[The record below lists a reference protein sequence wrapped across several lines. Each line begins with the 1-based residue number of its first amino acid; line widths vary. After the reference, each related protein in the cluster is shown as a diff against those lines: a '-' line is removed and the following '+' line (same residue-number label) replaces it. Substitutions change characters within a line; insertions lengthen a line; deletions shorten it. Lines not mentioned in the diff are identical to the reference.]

1 MSPLLFLLVA
11 KGLSR
16 LLKKAHR
23 EGQVFGINVAPQLQI
38 THLLFMDDVLIFC
51 SGNVHDVNTISGLLG
66 LFSFATGMEI
76 NAGKSSLM
84 THGMDVVEVRH
95 ATTLFPFIR
104 ANLDEGLKYL
114 GFMLKPNNY
123 LKKDWL
129 WLIEKLEKHLHS

>member
-1 MSPLLFLLVA
+1 M
-11 KGLSR
+11 
-16 LLKKAHR
+16 
-23 EGQVFGINVAPQLQI
+23 N
-38 THLLFMDDVLIFC
+38 
-51 SGNVHDVNTISGLLG
+51 
-66 LFSFATGMEI
+66 GMEI
-76 NAGKSSLM
+76 NAGKSSLT

-129 WLIEKLEKHLHS
+129 WLIEKLEKRLHS